1 MESSQVGI
9 KDLVNQDLRAL
20 KPFFD
25 QIKFN
30 VSDSVGAGSRERLD
44 ASPTTLDLVAA
55 FLIFYGVLQLFEGVG
70 LWLLKRWGEY
80 FAVVA
85 TSLFIPLEVYELTEK
100 ITWLR
105 VVALIVNVA
114 AVVYLLVWKR
124 LFGIRAATRRT
135 SVRNGKRRCWRSRS
149 RPGPSVNRPP
159 VVRRPALRHDR
170 TVARK
175 PVRAT
180 VTRQRAV
187 DLAAGAR
194 VSLARMRDPG
204 LRLRR
209 RQRRARWGVALRAVP
224 TAVLGGLA
232 AQAIVTGDPI
242 AGACLAAVSAGGA
255 WVTATASR
263 HAWHLHQ
270 LPIPAARPVRP
281 PRGSAARPAIDRLD
295 ADEVALRQLLG
306 LLGEPASVHG
316 CRRGRRRERAAAVCR
331 RVVAIEAA
339 SARTSRAGRRS
350 DPAVAALVTRLDAGV
365 TAHGRLVLGGR
376 RRGGSQLRGAGHLG
390 AGAHRGRDRS
400 PARAGARP
408 DRA

>member
-1 MESSQVGI
+1 
-9 KDLVNQDLRAL
+9 
-20 KPFFD
+20 
-25 QIKFN
+25 
-30 VSDSVGAGSRERLD
+30 
-44 ASPTTLDLVAA
+44 
-55 FLIFYGVLQLFEGVG
+55 
-70 LWLLKRWGEY
+70 
-80 FAVVA
+80 
-85 TSLFIPLEVYELTEK
+85 
-100 ITWLR
+100 
-105 VVALIVNVA
+105 
-114 AVVYLLVWKR
+114 
-124 LFGIRAATRRT
+124 
-135 SVRNGKRRCWRSRS
+135 
-149 RPGPSVNRPP
+149 
-159 VVRRPALRHDR
+159 
-170 TVARK
+170 VARK

-270 LPIPAARPVRP
+270 LPIPAPRPMRP
-281 PRGSAARPAIDRLD
+281 ARGSAARPAIDRLD

-306 LLGEPASVHG
+306 LLGEPAAYTAV
-316 CRRGRRRERAAAVCR
+316 AAADATNALRQCAA

-339 SARTSRAGRRS
+339 SARTNRAGRRS
-350 DPAVAALVTRLDAGV
+350 DPAVVALVTRLDAGV
-365 TAHGRLVLGGR
+365 TAHGRLVLAAADAVAASSGVPDTWALDRIEDETDRLRGLTLGLTELDPGAGR
-376 RRGGSQLRGAGHLG
+376 RRR
-390 AGAHRGRDRS
+390 
-400 PARAGARP
+400 
-408 DRA
+408 

>member
-1 MESSQVGI
+1 M
-9 KDLVNQDLRAL
+9 
-20 KPFFD
+20 
-25 QIKFN
+25 
-30 VSDSVGAGSRERLD
+30 
-44 ASPTTLDLVAA
+44 
-55 FLIFYGVLQLFEGVG
+55 
-70 LWLLKRWGEY
+70 
-80 FAVVA
+80 
-85 TSLFIPLEVYELTEK
+85 
-100 ITWLR
+100 
-105 VVALIVNVA
+105 
-114 AVVYLLVWKR
+114 
-124 LFGIRAATRRT
+124 
-135 SVRNGKRRCWRSRS
+135 
-149 RPGPSVNRPP
+149 
-159 VVRRPALRHDR
+159 
-170 TVARK
+170 ARK

-306 LLGEPASVHG
+306 LLGEPAAYTAV
-316 CRRGRRRERAAAVCR
+316 AAADAANALRQCAA

-339 SARTSRAGRRS
+339 SARTSRVGRRS
-350 DPAVAALVTRLDAGV
+350 DPAVAALVTRLDTGV
-365 TAHGRLVLGGR
+365 TAHGRLVLAAADAVAASSGVPDSWALERIEDETDRLRGLALGLTELDPGAGR
-376 RRGGSQLRGAGHLG
+376 RRR
-390 AGAHRGRDRS
+390 
-400 PARAGARP
+400 
-408 DRA
+408 